1 MKGQYLNGVLKEVGR
16 QATPRVR
23 AFLTVR
29 TAIAKAPR
37 ICASVILGGK
47 FF

>member
-1 MKGQYLNGVLKEVGR
+1 MKGQYLNAVLKEVGR
-16 QATPRVR
+16 PKGKS
-23 AFLTVR
+23 FPDR
-29 TAIAKAPR
+29 TAVAKAPR